1 MKQLIKTANYNF
13 TEKDLNDRLNT
24 ILNASNDAIKK
35 KLSGVEYIS
44 FIERQLKEIRFIN
57 LINESKRLNISEV
70 EIDG

>member
-13 TEKDLNDRLNT
+13 TEKDLSDRLNT

-57 LINESKRLNISEV
+57 HINESKRLNISEV